1 MTAVFLNGMIDPPDL
16 YSDAVAEDL
25 SYNEMESVLEVFVER
40 VLQYE
45 DFFKEYDDDDA
56 GKTLLKKY
64 SSLDVLLFSDSLAMA
79 FPDQCTSNLR
89 SSMVE
94 SHGITFLNKPVAVWL
109 SLSPKGRR
117 YPSRSA
123 PAVTGSIA
131 KPA

>member
-1 MTAVFLNGMIDPPDL
+1 MIIRELRNSRLLRGLIVFMTAVFLNGMIDPPDL

-79 FPDQCTSNLR
+79 FPDQCTSNQWALLR
-89 SSMVE
+89 MQ
-94 SHGITFLNKPVAVWL
+94 P
-109 SLSPKGRR
+109 PKDIWQT
-117 YPSRSA
+117 P
-123 PAVTGSIA
+123 PT
-131 KPA
+131 PPPDFPT